1 MLGLHGCEWAFFSCD
16 EWGLLS
22 LQSLGFSS
30 RWLLLLPSTG
40 FRVCGLSSCGLVA
53 LWHGDP
59 GSGIEPVSPAL
70 TGGFITTGP
79 PGKSLLSLSE
89 IHIEIAII

>member
-1 MLGLHGCEWAFFSCD
+1 MGTTLIAER
-16 EWGLLS
+16 GLLIAAAS
-22 LQSLGFSS
+22 LV
-30 RWLLLLPSTG
+30 LLLPSTG

-70 TGGFITTGP
+70 TGGFLTTGP